1 MTALLV
7 LGGGA
12 LAVAFPALV
21 ASDPYFLYIGGAAC
35 LWAALATAWALL
47 AYAGQVSFGQAAF
60 FGVGAYTSA
69 LLAQR
74 AGLSPWLGVV
84 TAGLAGAVVA
94 APVGLGAHRLR
105 GAYLALGT
113 LGYAEALR
121 LVALNWAELTG
132 GGSGL
137 VGIPEL
143 SGPGLGAGLAL
154 SRGRAGSY
162 YVALALLLGV
172 LGLAAGLRR
181 GRVGLAWAAIRERE
195 ERASQLGLAT
205 TRYKVLA
212 FVCSGAVTAVGGAVY
227 AHAVRFIEPDL
238 VFGRSLSL
246 LPLVMATFGGALP
259 LLGPACGALVL
270 YLGSELIVQPLLP
283 RFHQLPYAL
292 ALIATVLV
300 LPRGLA
306 SLGWHPR

>member
-7 LGGGA
+7 LGAGG

-21 ASDPYFLYIGGAAC
+21 AFHPYFLYVGAAAC
-35 LWAALATAWALL
+35 LWAALATAWGLL
-47 AYAGQVSFGQAAF
+47 AYAGQVSLGQAAF

-74 AGLSPWLGVV
+74 AGLSPWLGVFV
-84 TAGLAGAVVA
+84 AGLAGALVA
-94 APVGLGAHRLR
+94 VPVGVGADRLR

-121 LVALNWAELTG
+121 LVALNWTGLTG

-137 VGIPEL
+137 VGIPDL
-143 SGPGLGAGLAL
+143 PVPGPAGTLAL

-162 YVALALLLGV
+162 YLALALLLGV
-172 LGLAAGLRR
+172 LTLAAGLRR

-195 ERASQLGLAT
+195 ERATQLGLAT

-212 FVCSGAVTAVGGAVY
+212 FVCSGAVTAVGGAIY
-227 AHAVRFIEPDL
+227 AHAVRFVEPDL
-238 VFGRSLSL
+238 VFGRNLSL
-246 LPLVMATFGGALP
+246 LPLVMAMFGGVLP
-259 LLGPACGALVL
+259 LLGPTCGALVL
-270 YLGSELIVQPLLP
+270 YLGSELIFQPWLP

-292 ALIATVLV
+292 ALVVTVLT
-300 LPRGLA
+300 LPQGLA
-306 SLGWHPR
+306 GLVRRP

>member
-1 MTALLV
+1 MTALLA
-7 LGGGA
+7 LAGGG
-12 LAVAFPALV
+12 LAIAFPALV
-21 ASDPYFLYIGGAAC
+21 ASDPYLLYIGAAAC
-35 LWAALATAWALL
+35 LWASLATAWAIL
-47 AYAGQVSFGQAAF
+47 AYAGQVSLGQAAF

-69 LLAQR
+69 LLVQR
-74 AGLSPWLGVV
+74 AGLSPWLGIAIAAL
-84 TAGLAGAVVA
+84 TGGAVA

-121 LVALNWAELTG
+121 LVALNWTDLTG

-143 SGPGLGAGLAL
+143 PAPWLDTGPAL

-172 LGLAAGLRR
+172 LAFAAALRR

-195 ERASQLGLAT
+195 ERAAQLGLAT

-246 LPLVMATFGGALP
+246 LPLVMAVFGGALP
-259 LLGPACGALVL
+259 LLGPACGALIL
-270 YLGSELIVQPLLP
+270 YLGSELISQPLLP
-283 RFHQLPYAL
+283 RFHQLPYAI
-292 ALIATVLV
+292 ALVATVLV
-300 LPRGLA
+300 LPQGLTG
-306 SLGWHPR
+306 LVRRP

>member
-1 MTALLV
+1 MTALLI
-7 LGGGA
+7 LGAGS
-12 LAVAFPALV
+12 LAAAFPALV
-21 ASDPYFLYIGGAAC
+21 VSDPYFLYVGAAAWR
-35 LWAALATAWALL
+35 WAALATAWAML
-47 AYAGQVSFGQAAF
+47 ASAGQVSFGQAAF

-74 AGLSPWLGVV
+74 AGLSPWLAV
-84 TAGLAGAVVA
+84 ALAGFAGAIVAV
-94 APVGLGAHRLR
+94 PVGLGAQRLR

-121 LVALNWAELTG
+121 LVALNWTELTG

-143 SGPGLGAGLAL
+143 PVPGMDAGGAPSG
-154 SRGRAGSY
+154 SRAGAY

-172 LGLAAGLRR
+172 LALAAGLRR

-195 ERASQLGLAT
+195 ERAVQLGLAA

-212 FVCSGAVTAVGGAVY
+212 FASSGAVTAVGGAVY

-270 YLGSELIVQPLLP
+270 YLASELVFQPLLP
-283 RFHQLPYAL
+283 RFHQLPYAV
-292 ALIATVLV
+292 ALVATVLA

-306 SLGWHPR
+306 GLARRA

>member
-1 MTALLV
+1 MTALVL

-12 LAVAFPALV
+12 LALTFPALV
-21 ASDPYFLYIGGAAC
+21 ASDPYFLYVGAAAC
-35 LWAALATAWALL
+35 LWATLATAWALL

-84 TAGLAGAVVA
+84 AACLAGAIVA
-94 APVGLGAHRLR
+94 VPIGLTAHRLR

-113 LGYAEALR
+113 LAYAEALR
-121 LVALNWAELTG
+121 LVALNWTGLTG

-137 VGIPEL
+137 VGIPDL
-143 SGPGLGAGLAL
+143 PALGFEASLAL
-154 SRGRAGSY
+154 SRGRAGGY

-172 LGLAAGLRR
+172 LGMAVTLRR
-181 GRVGLAWAAIRERE
+181 GRAGLAWAAIRECE
-195 ERASQLGLAT
+195 ERAAQLGVAAT
-205 TRYKVLA
+205 PYKVLA
-212 FVCSGAVTAVGGAVY
+212 FVCSGAITAVGGALY
-227 AHAVRFIEPDL
+227 AHAVRFVEPDL

-246 LPLVMATFGGALP
+246 LPLVMATFGGALS
-259 LLGPACGALVL
+259 LLGPACGALLL
-270 YLGSELIVQPLLP
+270 YLGSELVFQPILP

-292 ALIATVLV
+292 ALVVSVLAF
-300 LPRGLA
+300 PRGLA
-306 SLGWHPR
+306 GLVRRP

>member
-1 MTALLV
+1 MTALV
-7 LGGGA
+7 ILGA
-12 LAVAFPALV
+12 ASLAVALPALV
-21 ASDPYFLYIGGAAC
+21 ASDPYFLYVGAAAC
-35 LWAALATAWALL
+35 LWAALATAWGLL
-47 AYAGQVSFGQAAF
+47 AYAGLVSLGQAAF

-74 AGLSPWLGVV
+74 AGWAPWLGVLI
-84 TAGLAGAVVA
+84 AGLAGALVA
-94 APVGLGAHRLR
+94 VPVGVGAHRLR

-113 LGYAEALR
+113 LAYAEALR
-121 LVALNWAELTG
+121 LVALNWTGLTG

-137 VGIPEL
+137 VGIPDL
-143 SGPGLGAGLAL
+143 PVPGSAALLAP

-172 LGLAAGLRR
+172 LALAAGLRR

-195 ERASQLGLAT
+195 ERAAQLGLAT

-212 FVCSGAVTAVGGAVY
+212 FACSGAVTAIGGAVY
-227 AHAVRFIEPDL
+227 AHAVRFVEPDL

-246 LPLVMATFGGALP
+246 LPLVMATFGGAVP
-259 LLGPACGALVL
+259 LLGPTGGALVL
-270 YLGSELIVQPLLP
+270 YLGAELIFQPLLP

-292 ALIATVLV
+292 ALVATVLA
-300 LPRGLA
+300 LPQGLA
-306 SLGWHPR
+306 GLVRRP